1 MNSHHN
7 YGYNGSSSKKDFE
20 WFVLS
25 KSCLIWYSKSQYM
38 YLETS
43 DKATR
48 VDILMYAVIDFYF

>member
-25 KSCLIWYSKSQYM
+25 KSGLSWYSKSQYM